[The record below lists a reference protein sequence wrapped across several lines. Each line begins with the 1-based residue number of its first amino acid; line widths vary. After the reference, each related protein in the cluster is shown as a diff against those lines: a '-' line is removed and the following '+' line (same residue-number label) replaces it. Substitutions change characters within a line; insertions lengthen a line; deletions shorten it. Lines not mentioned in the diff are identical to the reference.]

1 MNGLECKFLV
11 QGGGRKIVDA
21 SLGGRTKLD
30 APLGGTKEIGPSNI
44 FGLRGQ
50 IVCYVKMRRK

>member
-1 MNGLECKFLV
+1 M
-11 QGGGRKIVDA
+11 DA

-50 IVCYVKMRRK
+50 IVCCVKMRRK